1 MRPLVGYQM
10 ATRRLPRVRYNATG
24 MLPSCYYVATLLLLG
39 ATGELPWGLLD
50 CHWYAA
56 RRLLWGYLAATRRLL
71 GGYQGATR
79 MLLVGYYA
87 ATMGLLCGY

>member
-1 MRPLVGYQM
+1 MRPFVGYQM

-24 MLPSCYYVATLLLLG
+24 MLPGCYSVSTLLLLR

-50 CHWYAA
+50 GHWYVA

-71 GGYQGATR
+71 GGYQG
-79 MLLVGYYA
+79 GY
-87 ATMGLLCGY
+87 